1 MHFAGVRSLYC
12 GGVGMTSIEDALA
25 ECLEAIESGKA
36 DILTAVQKYPEY
48 REELIALLEMAER
61 VRSLRATVKLP
72 QTAAQKLEERILT
85 AGA

>member
-1 MHFAGVRSLYC
+1 
-12 GGVGMTSIEDALA
+12 MTSIEDALA

-61 VRSLRATVKLP
+61 VRSLRAIVKLP